1 MRIVSVIVRCGLL
14 VLFVVVA
21 GCAVLKETPP
31 PQAQEQAQ
39 TQEAAPAQPPLEQY
53 VASARLGEWTSLAG
67 TRYGDVD
74 VSLLNDYFA
83 ASGKRCRLL
92 SIVTKNKCN
101 FETVFCYDEG
111 QGWKETPRIWGG
123 CSN

>member
-14 VLFVVVA
+14 VLFVVFA

-31 PQAQEQAQ
+31 QAQAETQA
-39 TQEAAPAQPPLEQY
+39 QEAAPTQPPLEQY

-74 VSLLNDYFA
+74 VSLTNDYFS

-92 SIVTKNKCN
+92 NIVTKNKCN
-101 FETVFCYDEG
+101 FETVFCYDVD
-111 QGWKETPRIWGG
+111 QGWKETPRIWKG